1 MEYLVKGL
9 EFYGMLASM
18 TGAYLMSRDHVRYP
32 NTMYLAFIS
41 FMTSNLALFYV
52 AMVTGLVPLMVQL
65 VLFFVSAAVVIIA
78 HSKNVGRDRNILI
91 TVTITYIGLMAIVF
105 VNSNITFDLKIGVI
119 DSMAAIIAI
128 AGSFAMKSH
137 DNVVKLWAF
146 AAFFVADVFYVYIGF
161 ENGLYFFMTQSL
173 FFWYTSIAG
182 ANNVLKNM
190 KLVRIPA

>member
-18 TGAYLMSRDHVRYP
+18 TGAYLMSRDHVRFT

-52 AMVTGLVPLMVQL
+52 AMVTGLIPLMVQL

-91 TVTITYIGLMAIVF
+91 AITSTYIVLMTIIFIQSNIVF
-105 VNSNITFDLKIGVI
+105 DFKIGVL
-119 DSMAAIIAI
+119 DTMAAIIAI
-128 AGSFAMKSH
+128 SGSFAMKSH
-137 DNVVKLWAF
+137 DNAVKLWAF

-161 ENGLYFFMTQSL
+161 ENELFFFMTQS
-173 FFWYTSIAG
+173 FFFLYTSIAG

-190 KLVRIPA
+190 KLVKVTA